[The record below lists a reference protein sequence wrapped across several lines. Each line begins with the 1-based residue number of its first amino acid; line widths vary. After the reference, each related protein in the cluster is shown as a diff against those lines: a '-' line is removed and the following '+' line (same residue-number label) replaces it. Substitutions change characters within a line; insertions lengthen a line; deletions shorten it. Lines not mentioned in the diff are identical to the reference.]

1 MKKLLFL
8 SVLLFFGM
16 HSIAQSLVQHY
27 IKFVHVGQRIESVR
41 TLNITYEDGKVPR
54 DSVEYLND
62 TLKSVNVLTDQQSFH
77 DLSRFLDKANYK
89 MRRMSISLQFGTFKI
104 ITDGRRFYVPD
115 ISVTDYFE
123 RMIGYL
129 KKKKADPQLITAIT
143 DNYPWIFN
151 P

>member
-1 MKKLLFL
+1 MLFL
-8 SVLLFFGM
+8 FGA
-16 HSIAQSLVQHY
+16 HSFAQSLVQHY

-54 DSVEYLND
+54 DTVEYLND

-77 DLSRFLDKANYK
+77 ALSRFLQKANYRL
-89 MRRMSISLQFGTFKI
+89 RRMSISLQFGTFKI
-104 ITDGRRFYVPD
+104 ICNGNRFYVPD
-115 ISVTDYFE
+115 ISVTDYFQ
-123 RMIGYL
+123 RMIDYL